1 MSPVHSGPAR
11 GVIIV
16 GPGQHFGIEL
26 VRRFRSEGYRIGI
39 IARREVSLAEI
50 RMIGGSDDDVLT
62 ESADVSDATAF
73 SDALVRLAV
82 RLGTVDGLIYNP
94 KVSFKA
100 SALGT
105 RAADLDHAMTV
116 NVTGAMVA
124 VQTLLPWLEPAG
136 GSVVLTGGGYKDE
149 PAPDK
154 FALSVGKAGLHALY
168 RALNQPLQ
176 RRGVRM
182 KTIVIDG
189 AIRRGAE
196 GASSSALLADFYW
209 SIFEGGASKVHRF
222 PRKTSVSDQMDMLF

>member
-1 MSPVHSGPAR
+1 MTAANPAPAR

-26 VRRFRSEGYRIGI
+26 VRRFRAEGYRIGI
-39 IARREVSLAEI
+39 VARREVGLAEI
-50 RMIGGSDDDVLT
+50 RTIAGDEDVLT

-73 SDALVRLAV
+73 SDALVRLAE

-100 SALGT
+100 SVLGT

-154 FALSVGKAGLHALY
+154 FALSIGKAGLHALY

-182 KTIVIDG
+182 KTIIIDG

-196 GASSSALLADFYW
+196 GPSSSALLADFYW
-209 SIFEGGASKVHRF
+209 SIFEGGASRVHRF
-222 PRKTSVSDQMDMLF
+222 PSRTPPSDQMDLLL